1 MKKYTLLDIY
11 KINLKGLVV
20 TALIGVPVMLIFGI
34 VVLANYPF
42 IWWVG
47 LILFGIA
54 GLVAFV
60 SILVGKSLKK
70 RIKAIEEDEK
80 NRRNGADM

>member
-1 MKKYTLLDIY
+1 MRKYTLLDIY
-11 KINLKGLVV
+11 KINLKGLWT
-20 TALIGVPVMLIFGI
+20 TALIGVLVMLIFGI
-34 VVLANYPF
+34 VVFVNYPF

-54 GLVAFV
+54 GLIVLV

-80 NRRNGADM
+80 NSSGGNL

>member
-34 VVLANYPF
+34 VVLVNYPC

-80 NRRNGADM
+80 NRCNGADM